1 MTAGIRYI
9 APTLRQW
16 CSADLSFAMAVVVGV
31 TGSAPCPVGTVMASC
46 ATGEVAGGVAGGCID
61 GAVLTAAQDS
71 IRSGR
76 VHRNRYTHQSD
87 GSPVV
92 GLACRSEIDVVVLPA
107 AVEVMAPL
115 LDRLLANR
123 AVGSALV
130 LPAGPGAALLAAD
143 SDGWW
148 GSSGD
153 PGVDEL
159 VARQLRERVST
170 GAGQVERIA
179 VGRVERIINGAGQ
192 PVDVLFVRHQPAP
205 RMLLYGMSP
214 VARAMSQLGRFLGFE
229 VTVCDPRPVFMRAAH
244 FPDAHQVVCDWP
256 HRHLRSIE
264 TDARSAIVVLSH
276 DDRHE
281 TELLSLALRGR
292 AGYVG
297 VIGSRE
303 THRERLLRL
312 TAAGLTEDELSH
324 LRAPIGLDLGAQT
337 PQETAVSICAE
348 MIAAAG
354 TGGTGRPLTYLAGP
368 IHRRADAT
376 VS

>member
-9 APTLRQW
+9 APTLRRW
-16 CSADLSFAMAVVVGV
+16 YSADLSVAMAVVVGV

-61 GAVLTAAQDS
+61 GAVLTAAQDA

-76 VHRNRYTHQSD
+76 VHRNRYPHQSD
-87 GSPVV
+87 GSPVL
-92 GLACRSEIDVVVLPA
+92 GLSCRSEIDVVVLPA
-107 AVEVMAPL
+107 AAAVMAPL
-115 LDRLLANR
+115 LERLLANR
-123 AVGSALV
+123 TVGSALV
-130 LPAGPGAALLAAD
+130 LPAGRRATLLVAD
-143 SDGWW
+143 PDRLW

-153 PGVDEL
+153 PGLDER
-159 VARQLRERVST
+159 VARRLRERVST
-170 GAGQVERIA
+170 GAGPLEHIGAGQVERI
-179 VGRVERIINGAGQ
+179 VNGDGQ
-192 PVDVLFVRHQPAP
+192 PIDVLLARHQPAP
-205 RMLLYGMSP
+205 RMVLYGMSP

-229 VTVCDPRPVFMRAAH
+229 VTVCDPRPVFMRAEH

-264 TDARSAIVVLSH
+264 ADARSAIVVLSH

-312 TAAGLTEDELSH
+312 TAAGLTEDELGR

-348 MIAAAG
+348 VIAVAG

-368 IHRRADAT
+368 IHRRADVP

>member
-9 APTLRQW
+9 APTLRRW

-281 TELLSLALRGR
+281 IELLSLALRGR

-312 TAAGLTEDELSH
+312 TAAGLTEDELSR

-354 TGGTGRPLTYLAGP
+354 AGGTGRPLTYLAGP

>member
-9 APTLRQW
+9 APTLRRW

-179 VGRVERIINGAGQ
+179 VGRVKRIINGAGQ

-281 TELLSLALRGR
+281 IELLSLALRGR

-312 TAAGLTEDELSH
+312 TAAGLTEDELSR

-354 TGGTGRPLTYLAGP
+354 AGGTGRPLTYLAGP